1 VDEVRNLIIV
11 GSGPAGYTAAVYA
24 ARANLKPLVIEG
36 VTSGTRMD
44 YAAVVRPEMQ
54 ARLLSIMR
62 IMVGLLYLQSGTGKF
77 LNLPVVPNFATL
89 TPSSMAWWGG
99 VVEIICGPLIVLGLF
114 TRPAAFIAAGEVAV
128 AYFWAHAPRGFF
140 PILNGGVP
148 VVAYCFVFLFLASA
162 GGGAWS
168 LDRLLLERGWRYW
181 WLR

>member
-1 VDEVRNLIIV
+1 
-11 GSGPAGYTAAVYA
+11 
-24 ARANLKPLVIEG
+24 
-36 VTSGTRMD
+36 MD

-114 TRPAAFIAAGEVAV
+114 TRPAAGGCVLLGARAA
-128 AYFWAHAPRGFF
+128 WLF
-140 PILNGGVP
+140 PD
-148 VVAYCFVFLFLASA
+148 AQWRHSSR
-162 GGGAWS
+162 S
-168 LDRLLLERGWRYW
+168 LL
-181 WLR
+181 